1 MSQPTLSILPM
12 HGAIASGR
20 SVTLDILVTI
30 EPPVIERTSDR
41 PPLNLGFVLDRSGS
55 MVGSKIDY
63 ARKAVAYAVEQ
74 LLPSDRLSLTLFDT
88 HVHTEIP
95 STLAT
100 DKHRLLDTIQRI
112 RTGSST
118 ALHAGWVNGGMQ
130 VSQYLNPEHLNRVI
144 LLSDGLAN
152 VGETNPDAIAN
163 DVHGLMQRGVTTT
176 ALGIGADYDENLL
189 EAMARSGDGNFF
201 HIDSPDQLPD
211 IFETELQG
219 LVGTVGQSV
228 TLSLMPLAG
237 ATVQDVLNDLEKTPD
252 GALKLPNL
260 TVGNPLKVLLRLQIP
275 ALAEGA
281 SVLQVKLEWQA
292 PEAAERQSL
301 EGELHLMVVSPER
314 MSDFPAN
321 PDVQGQV
328 ALLMAARA
336 RQEAV
341 QRANTGDYIGAA
353 SVLRQSA
360 QPLCAVP
367 ASADGAANFA
377 DEAAALNELAA
388 DFETG
393 QSMLAS
399 KRARSQAYHMMRSR
413 KSSHGQK
420 QPPSGSSETSQ

>member
-1 MSQPTLSILPM
+1 MSQPTLSILPI

-30 EPPVIERTSDR
+30 EPPAVEQTSDR

-55 MVGSKIDY
+55 MYGSKIDY

-100 DKHRLLDTIQRI
+100 DKRRLLDTIQRI
-112 RTGSST
+112 QTGSST

-219 LVGTVGQSV
+219 LVGTVGQAV
-228 TLSLMPLAG
+228 TLSLTPLAG
-237 ATVQDVLNDLEKTPD
+237 ATVRDVLNDLEKTPD

-260 TVGNPLKVLLRLQIP
+260 TVGNPIKVVLRLQIP
-275 ALAEGA
+275 ALSAGA
-281 SVLQVKLEWQA
+281 TVLQVKLAWQA
-292 PEAAERQSL
+292 PDEAERQTL
-301 EGELHLMVVSPER
+301 EGSLHLMVVSPEQ

-321 PDVQGQV
+321 PEVEGQV

-341 QRANTGDYIGAA
+341 QLANTGDYLGAA

-360 QPLCAVP
+360 QPLCAMPV
-367 ASADGAANFA
+367 SADGSASFA
-377 DEAAALNELAA
+377 EEAVALNKLAA
-388 DFETG
+388 DFETDQG
-393 QSMLAS
+393 LMAS

-420 QPPSGSSETSQ
+420 QPPDAE

>member
-12 HGAIASGR
+12 HGAIAAGR

-30 EPPVIERTSDR
+30 EPPVIEQTSDR

-55 MVGSKIDY
+55 MYGSKIDY

-74 LLPSDRLSLTLFDT
+74 LMPSDRLSLTLFDT
-88 HVHTEIP
+88 HVQTEIP

-100 DKHRLLDTIQRI
+100 DKRRLLDTIQRI
-112 RTGSST
+112 QTGSST
-118 ALHAGWVNGGMQ
+118 ALHAGWLNGGMQ

-176 ALGIGADYDENLL
+176 TLGIGADYDENLL

-219 LVGTVGQSV
+219 LVGTIGQSV
-228 TLSLMPLAG
+228 TVSLTPLTGSA
-237 ATVQDVLNDLEKTPD
+237 VQDVLNDLERTPA

-260 TVGNPLKVLLRLQIP
+260 TVGNPLKVVLRLRIP
-275 ALAEGA
+275 ALSVGA
-281 SVLQVKLEWQA
+281 NVLQVKLEWQA
-292 PEAAERQSL
+292 PDAAEQQSL
-301 EGELHLMVVSPER
+301 ASELHLMVVSPEQ

-321 PDVQGQV
+321 PEVQGQV

-341 QRANTGDYIGAA
+341 QLANTGDHLGAA
-353 SVLRQSA
+353 VLLRQS
-360 QPLCAVP
+360 QDHLCSMPDSMPNAP
-367 ASADGAANFA
+367 DIA
-377 DEAAALNELAA
+377 DEAAALGGLAA

-393 QSMLAS
+393 QSLMAS

-413 KSSHGQK
+413 KSSHGHK
-420 QPPSGSSETSQ
+420 EPPNPSN

>member
-1 MSQPTLSILPM
+1 MSQPIVSILPI
-12 HGAIASGR
+12 HAAIAAGR
-20 SVTLDILVTI
+20 SVTLDILITI
-30 EPPVIERTSDR
+30 EPPVVEQTSDR

-55 MVGSKIDY
+55 MSGSKIDY

-88 HVHTEIP
+88 HVQTAIP

-100 DKHRLLDTIQRI
+100 DKRRLLDTIQRI
-112 RTGSST
+112 QTGSST

-130 VSQYLNPEHLNRVI
+130 VSQYLNSEHLNRVI

-152 VGETNPDAIAN
+152 VGETSPDAIAN

-176 ALGIGADYDENLL
+176 ALGIGADYDEGLL

-201 HIDSPDQLPD
+201 HIDSPDQLPN

-219 LVGTVGQSV
+219 LVGTLGQAV
-228 TLSLMPLAG
+228 TLSLTPLTG
-237 ATVQDVLNDLEKTPD
+237 ATVRDVLNDLEKTPD

-260 TVGNPLKVLLRLQIP
+260 TVGNPIKVVLRLQIP
-275 ALAEGA
+275 ALSVGA
-281 SVLQVKLEWQA
+281 NVLQVKLQWQA
-292 PEAAERQSL
+292 PDAAAAQTL
-301 EGELHLMVVSPER
+301 ESELHLTVVNPEQ

-321 PDVQGQV
+321 PEVQAQV

-341 QRANTGDYIGAA
+341 HLANTGDHLGAA
-353 SVLRQSA
+353 VRLRRSQEELCSIPLSA
-360 QPLCAVP
+360 PNAP
-367 ASADGAANFA
+367 DIA
-377 DEAAALNELAA
+377 DEVAALGGLAA

-393 QSMLAS
+393 QSMMAS

-420 QPPSGSSETSQ
+420 QPPDAQ